1 MSAAQQLKP
10 VPARDDSHLHTA
22 GEFCPTCEQPI
33 PDDRFDEIKERIET
47 RQQEQS
53 AAITSR
59 LKEQFARDKTII
71 LEQAQQETRTA
82 IEQERQ
88 LAAEKIVLAR
98 DEGRQV
104 AEAAAQ
110 EQIAAA
116 KRAGEEALT
125 TLQTRIEETEAAKA
139 NAEAA
144 GALLRSQLETAQR
157 ENAATIERIKE
168 EAAAKEQ
175 IIRGEAKL
183 AAEAAMETKLAELE
197 QARLASE
204 ASFQERIA
212 AAEQAGAII
221 QAQLEEL
228 KRENTEAINRIKEE
242 ALAKEGDIR
251 KEAASAAL
259 AQVQTKITETE
270 QARAEAEAKAAAAE
284 EQARTLAASH
294 EEQLTQRL
302 TEQREAMERAHA
314 EALNVEKSAVFEE
327 KLKLSN
333 KVEELQRALDK
344 KTAEE
349 LGEGAEIDL
358 FEALKSEFEGDR
370 IERVN
375 RGQPGADI
383 LHCVIHNGKECGKI
397 IYDSKNHNAWRND
410 FVIKLSA
417 DQMAAKAEHA
427 ILSTR
432 KFPARARHLHVQDG
446 IILASPARVVALV
459 TIVRQHLI
467 QTQTLRLSNEE
478 RTQKTAE
485 LYSFITSERC
495 ADLFTRIDTHAE
507 DMLDL
512 QVKEKKAHEAHW
524 KREGELLRSV
534 QKVRAEICTEIGAI
548 IGTVEA
554 VEKLNES

>member
-1 MSAAQQLKP
+1 MLP
-10 VPARDDSHLHTA
+10 
-22 GEFCPTCEQPI
+22 
-33 PDDRFDEIKERIET
+33 
-47 RQQEQS
+47 
-53 AAITSR
+53 
-59 LKEQFARDKTII
+59 
-71 LEQAQQETRTA
+71 
-82 IEQERQ
+82 
-88 LAAEKIVLAR
+88 
-98 DEGRQV
+98 
-104 AEAAAQ
+104 
-110 EQIAAA
+110 
-116 KRAGEEALT
+116 
-125 TLQTRIEETEAAKA
+125 
-139 NAEAA
+139 
-144 GALLRSQLETAQR
+144 RSKQ
-157 ENAATIERIKE
+157 
-168 EAAAKEQ
+168 
-175 IIRGEAKL
+175 GHH
-183 AAEAAMETKLAELE
+183 
-197 QARLASE
+197 S
-204 ASFQERIA
+204 
-212 AAEQAGAII
+212 
-221 QAQLEEL
+221 AQLEEL

-242 ALAKEGDIR
+242 SLAKEGDIR

-259 AQVQTKITETE
+259 AEVQTKITETE

-284 EQARTLAASH
+284 EQARTLVASH
-294 EEQLTQRL
+294 EEQLAQRL
-302 TEQREAMERAHA
+302 VEQREALERAHA

-327 KLKLSN
+327 KLKLAN

-383 LHCVIHNGKECGKI
+383 LHSVIHNGKECGKI

-410 FVIKLSA
+410 FVTKLSA

-432 KFPARARHLHVQDG
+432 KFPAGARHLHVQDG
-446 IILASPARVVALV
+446 IVLASPARVVALV

-495 ADLFTRIDTHAE
+495 ADLFTRIDTHAQ

-512 QVKEKKAHEAHW
+512 QVKEKKAHDAHW

-554 VEKLNES
+554 VEKPNES

>member
-1 MSAAQQLKP
+1 MSSAPQLKP
-10 VPARDDSHLHTA
+10 VPVHEQAHLHTA

-33 PDDRFDEIKERIET
+33 PEDRYDEIKERIET
-47 RQQEQS
+47 RQQERS

-59 LKEQFARDKTII
+59 LKEQFARDKAAI
-71 LEQAQQETRTA
+71 LEQAQQEARTA

-88 LAAEKIVLAR
+88 IAAEKITLAR

-110 EQIAAA
+110 EQIAEA
-116 KRAGEEALT
+116 KT
-125 TLQTRIEETEAAKA
+125 AKA

-144 GALLRSQLETAQR
+144 GVALQAQLETAQR
-157 ENAATIERIKE
+157 ENAATIEQIKE

-175 IIRGEAKL
+175 SIRSEAKV
-183 AAEAAMETKLAELE
+183 AAEAAMETKFNELQ
-197 QARLASE
+197 QARHASE
-204 ASFQERIA
+204 ASFLERIA
-212 AAEQAGAII
+212 AAENVGATL
-221 QAQLEEL
+221 QAQLEEST
-228 KRENTEAINRIKEE
+228 REKAEAINRVKEE

-251 KEAASAAL
+251 KEAAAA
-259 AQVQTKITETE
+259 AQAEAQTKITETE

-284 EQARTLAASH
+284 EQVRTLAASQ

-302 TEQREAMERAHA
+302 TEQREALERAHG
-314 EALNVEKSAVFEE
+314 EAINAEKSAVFEE
-327 KLKLSN
+327 KMKLSN

-358 FEALKSEFEGDR
+358 FEALKAEFEGDR

-383 LHCVIHNGKECGKI
+383 LHTVIHNGKECGKI

-410 FVIKLSA
+410 FVTKLSA

-432 KFPARARHLHVQDG
+432 KFPAGARHLHVQDG
-446 IILASPARVVALV
+446 VVLASPARVVALV
-459 TIVRQHLI
+459 TIVRQHLV

-478 RTQKTAE
+478 RTKKTAE

-495 ADLFTRIDTHAE
+495 ADLFTRIDTHAQ

-512 QVKEKKAHEAHW
+512 QVKEKKAHDAHW
-524 KREGELLRSV
+524 KKEGELLRSV
-534 QKVRAEICTEIGAI
+534 QKVRAEICAEIGAI
-548 IGTVEA
+548 IGTVDA
-554 VEKLNES
+554 VEKHNES

>member
-1 MSAAQQLKP
+1 MSSAQQLKP
-10 VPARDDSHLHTA
+10 VPVHEQSHRHTA
-22 GEFCPTCEQPI
+22 GDFCPTCEQAI
-33 PDDRFDEIKERIET
+33 PDDRYDEIKARIEK

-53 AAITSR
+53 TAITSR
-59 LKEQFARDKTII
+59 LKEQFARDKAVI
-71 LEQAQQETRTA
+71 LEQAQQEARTA

-88 LAAEKIVLAR
+88 AAAEKITLAR
-98 DEGRQV
+98 DEGRQI

-110 EQIAAA
+110 EQIA
-116 KRAGEEALT
+116 EAT
-125 TLQTRIEETEAAKA
+125 TAKA

-144 GALLRSQLETAQR
+144 GAALQAQLETTQR
-157 ENAATIERIKE
+157 ENAATIEQMKE

-175 IIRGEAKL
+175 TIRGEAKI
-183 AAEAAMETKLAELE
+183 AAEAAMEAKFTELE
-197 QARLASE
+197 QARQASE
-204 ASFQERIA
+204 ASFQERIT
-212 AAEQAGAII
+212 AAEQAGATV
-221 QAQLEEL
+221 QAQLEES
-228 KRENTEAINRIKEE
+228 KRESAEAINRVKEE

-251 KEAASAAL
+251 KEAAAI
-259 AQVQTKITETE
+259 AQAEAQTKITETE
-270 QARAEAEAKAAAAE
+270 QARAEAEAKVAAAE
-284 EQARTLAASH
+284 EQVRILAASQ

-302 TEQREAMERAHA
+302 TEQREAMDRAHA
-314 EALNVEKSAVFEE
+314 EALNAEKSAVFEE
-327 KLKLSN
+327 KMKLSN

-358 FEALKSEFEGDR
+358 FEALKAEFEGDR

-383 LHCVIHNGKECGKI
+383 LHTVIHNGKECGKI

-410 FVIKLSA
+410 FVTKLSA

-432 KFPARARHLHVQDG
+432 KFPAGARHLHVQDG
-446 IILASPARVVALV
+446 VFLASPARVVALV
-459 TIVRQHLI
+459 TIVRQHLV

-478 RTQKTAE
+478 RTKKTAE

-495 ADLFTRIDTHAE
+495 ADLFTRIDTHAQ

-512 QVKEKKAHEAHW
+512 QVKEKKAHDAHW
-524 KREGELLRSV
+524 KKEGELLRSV